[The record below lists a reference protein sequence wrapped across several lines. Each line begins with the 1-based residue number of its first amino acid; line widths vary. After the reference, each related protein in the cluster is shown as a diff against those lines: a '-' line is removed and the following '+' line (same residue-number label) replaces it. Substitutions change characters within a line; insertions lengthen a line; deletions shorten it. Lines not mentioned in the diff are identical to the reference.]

1 MSIRITGMNSGM
13 DTDAM
18 VRELVNAY
26 EKQGQKY
33 TKKKTTTE
41 WKQEAWKTLN
51 TKIKNFYTK
60 YADTMRFSD
69 MYNRKSTTVSDS
81 SKASVIASGNAVKG
95 TQTLEVNAL
104 AKSGYLTGGKL
115 ITDSNGAKITSNT
128 KLSDILGKDIAEN
141 TEIKINIGSGDGSTF
156 DAGAATTKTIKINA
170 DTTVDQFVKSLNSLT
185 ASNNP
190 ISASFDEKNGRFFIS
205 SVDSGVENN
214 FNFESNSSE
223 ANEILSSL
231 GIIGNDAVKI
241 QGSDAEITLNG
252 AKFTSSSNSFS
263 INGLTI
269 TAKSETSPGEK
280 LSLNTD
286 VDVDAIYNSVKN
298 FFKEYNSLINE
309 LDKLYNAKDVSRG
322 KNKFEPLTDEEKEAM
337 SDDEIEKW
345 EQKIK
350 DSLFSKDSD
359 IDKIASAM
367 RNSML
372 KAYKVNVG
380 GEDKVFSLSSFGI
393 ETMGYFEAADNER
406 NAYHIAGD
414 SDDDNYSA
422 KSDKL
427 KSMIA
432 ANPEETTSFF
442 TQLMGGLYS
451 ELNKIQSE
459 SDNYTSYGSFY
470 GDKKIQADYDTQD
483 KQVKKWEDYVADIES
498 KYYKQFTAMEKA
510 MGELQSQQNYLSQLF
525 GG

>member
-33 TKKKTTTE
+33 TKKRTKTE
-41 WKQEAWKTLN
+41 WKQEAWKSLN
-51 TKIKNFYTK
+51 TKIKSFFNK
-60 YADTMRFSD
+60 QADTMRFSD
-69 MYNRKSTTVSDS
+69 VYNRKSTTVSDS

-104 AKSGYLTGGKL
+104 AKAGYLTGGKL
-115 ITDSNGAKITSNT
+115 TTDITGTKITSNT
-128 KLSDILGKDIAEN
+128 KLSDILVTDIAEN
-141 TEIKINIGSGDGSTF
+141 TEIKINIGSGDGSAF

-185 ASNNP
+185 ASDNP

-205 SVDSGVENN
+205 SIDSGVENN
-214 FNFESNSSE
+214 FNFEGNSSE
-223 ANEILSSL
+223 ANDILSSL
-231 GIIGNDAVKI
+231 GLIGDEAVKI

-252 AKFTSSSNSFS
+252 AKFTSSTNSFS

-269 TAKSETSPGEK
+269 TAKGETAPGEK

-309 LDKLYNAKDVSRG
+309 LDKLYNAKDVSTG

-345 EQKIK
+345 ETKIK

-359 IDKIASAM
+359 IEKIASAM

-372 KAYKVNVG
+372 KAYTVNVA

-393 ETMGYFEAADNER
+393 ETMGYFEAADNEK
-406 NAYHIAGD
+406 NAYHISGNA
-414 SDDDNYSA
+414 DDEYSSSKA
-422 KSDKL
+422 DKL

-432 ANPEETTSFF
+432 ANPEAASGFF
-442 TQLMGGLYS
+442 TQLMTGLYDAM
-451 ELNKIQSE
+451 NKIQSE
-459 SDNYTSYGSFY
+459 TDSYKSFGSFY
-470 GDKKIQADYDTQD
+470 GDKKLQTEYDTQD

-510 MGELQSQQNYLSQLF
+510 MGELQSQQSYLSQLF